1 MELLRNERSIL
12 ISPVVKASPLVNAF
26 PDTVVFLIAILI
38 KKNVHFG
45 HLINYITPQN
55 ET

>member
-12 ISPVVKASPLVNAF
+12 ISPVVKTSPLVNAF
-26 PDTVVFLIAILI
+26 PDTVFFLIAILI
-38 KKNVHFG
+38 KNVHFG